1 MNREKVLG
9 ALSALGKSGAV
20 CYVYRESA
28 FELLSCGRVDGTLY
42 LLSDIGTAKLK
53 AVLEKGGY
61 KDIADGGA
69 GIVTT
74 RLAGQTVE
82 IRCGGV
88 RNAEELQKLIRRDLS
103 VHSLMLRSNGNIYDA
118 FGGLADFRSK
128 TLRLTSEEIS
138 DKEQFAAAGFEM
150 ILKGGYT
157 PEEKT
162 AQALDGALKTLPAS
176 KRVSLI
182 MMFRNYLKS
191 GKMEI
196 RHVYN
201 ALALRGFFPNAGD
214 LCDDRLDELS
224 EKIRTAK
231 NTHLFALTCYLCGL
245 NGEQLGRIPN
255 KSFVLEFYECFLKY
269 IGEDLTDRER
279 YAEAKKNCT
288 QDCFDAVLAVKEMLT
303 LLHGGTDVQKN
314 ANQSDGLF
322 RSIEKSDLWR
332 DTAEDEKSDPPMT
345 VLPEDVTTD
354 EPEPDASAE
363 MPLFAGV
370 AEEEYIEAE
379 EDDSPP
385 PSEQPIFRKPSD
397 NYYLRKN

>member
-1 MNREKVLG
+1 M
-9 ALSALGKSGAV
+9 
-20 CYVYRESA
+20 
-28 FELLSCGRVDGTLY
+28 
-42 LLSDIGTAKLK
+42 
-53 AVLEKGGY
+53 
-61 KDIADGGA
+61 
-69 GIVTT
+69 
-74 RLAGQTVE
+74 
-82 IRCGGV
+82 
-88 RNAEELQKLIRRDLS
+88 
-103 VHSLMLRSNGNIYDA
+103 
-118 FGGLADFRSK
+118 
-128 TLRLTSEEIS
+128 
-138 DKEQFAAAGFEM
+138 
-150 ILKGGYT
+150 
-157 PEEKT
+157 
-162 AQALDGALKTLPAS
+162 
-176 KRVSLI
+176 
-182 MMFRNYLKS
+182 
-191 GKMEI
+191 
-196 RHVYN
+196 
-201 ALALRGFFPNAGD
+201 
-214 LCDDRLDELS
+214 
-224 EKIRTAK
+224 
-231 NTHLFALTCYLCGL
+231 
-245 NGEQLGRIPN
+245 
-255 KSFVLEFYECFLKY
+255 KY